1 MDVKNLYERWLS
13 ECSGA
18 LKDELLAVAGDDAQ
32 IEDRFYKHLEFG
44 TGGLRGK
51 LGAGTNRM
59 NVYTVRRATAGLAD
73 YLLAE
78 FGAGASCAIAHDSR
92 NGSVEFTREAAAT
105 LAAKGVRVFTYSEL
119 MPTPMLSFAVRE
131 LKCSG
136 GVVITASH
144 NPAVY
149 NGYKVYGADGC
160 QITNAA
166 ADAIYARICEYDD
179 PFAVPAADFDSAVAE
194 RKITF
199 IGDDVI
205 KAYDDAVF
213 ACSTG
218 VDGGGLKIVY
228 TPLNGAG
235 NKPVRRVLARA
246 GFTDVSVVPEQEYP
260 DGDFPTCTYPNP
272 EEAAALALAVE
283 KAKREGADLVLATD
297 PDSDRVGSAVPD
309 GKGGFTL
316 INGNQMGVLLL
327 DFILTRREAKGT
339 MPQRPEV
346 VTTIVST
353 PMAQPIAADHGATV
367 KELLTGFKYIGEE
380 IGRLEAAGEGDRYV
394 FGFEESYGYLPGGY
408 VRDKDAVVA
417 SLLICEM
424 TAFYKKQG
432 KSLLDR
438 LAELYEKYG
447 YYRETLKTFVFEGI
461 SGKAQMDAIIA
472 RLAREGITLHDG
484 ETPLAKDYSGGIE
497 GLPPSKVLMFI
508 DKQARLIVRPSGT
521 EPKLKVYVSAKAD
534 SAEAADADTAA
545 VLAKMQAFIEA

>member
-1 MDVKNLYERWLS
+1 MDIKNLYERWLS

-32 IEDRFYKHLEFG
+32 IEDRFYKNLEFG

-59 NVYTVRRATAGLAD
+59 NIYTVRRASAGLAD

-78 FGAGASCAIAHDSR
+78 FGASASVAIAHDSR
-92 NGSVEFTREAAAT
+92 NGSVEFSREAACVF
-105 LAAKGVRVFTYSEL
+105 AAKGVRVFMYSEL

-136 GVVITASH
+136 GVVVTASH

-149 NGYKVYGADGC
+149 NGYKVYGPDGC

-179 PFAVPAADFDSAVAE
+179 PFAVPAANFDSALAE
-194 RKITF
+194 GKITF

-218 VDGGGLKIVY
+218 ENGALKIVY

-246 GFTDVSVVPEQEYP
+246 GFGDVSVVPEQERP

-272 EEAAALALAVE
+272 EEAAALSLAVE

-309 GKGGFTL
+309 GKGGFAL
-316 INGNQMGVLLL
+316 INGNQMGILLL
-327 DFILTRREAKGT
+327 DYILSRREAKGT
-339 MPQRPEV
+339 LPARPEV

-353 PMAQPIAADHGATV
+353 PMAQVVAADHGATV

-424 TAFYKKQG
+424 SAFYKRQG

-438 LAELYEKYG
+438 LAELYAKYG
-447 YYRETLKTFVFEGI
+447 FYRETLKTFVFEGA

-472 RLAREGITLHDG
+472 RLAREGITLHEG

-497 GLPPSKVLMFI
+497 GLPPSKVLSFT
-508 DKQARLIVRPSGT
+508 DSKARLTVRPSGT
-521 EPKLKVYVSAKAD
+521 EPKLKVYVSAKAPT
-534 SAEAADADTAA
+534 AEAADAEAQG
-545 VLAKMQAFIEA
+545 VLAKVAALITN

>member
-1 MDVKNLYERWLS
+1 MDIKNLYERWLS

-32 IEDRFYKHLEFG
+32 IEDRFYKNLEFG

-59 NVYTVRRATAGLAD
+59 NIYTVRRASAGLAD

-78 FGAGASCAIAHDSR
+78 FGASASVAIAHDSR
-92 NGSVEFTREAAAT
+92 NGSVEFSREAACVF
-105 LAAKGVRVFTYSEL
+105 AAKGVRVFMYSEL

-136 GVVITASH
+136 GVVVTASH

-149 NGYKVYGADGC
+149 NGYKVYGPDGC

-179 PFAVPAADFDSAVAE
+179 PFAVPAADFDSALAE
-194 RKITF
+194 GKITF
-199 IGDDVI
+199 IGEDVI

-218 VDGGGLKIVY
+218 ENGALKIVY

-246 GFTDVSVVPEQEYP
+246 GFGDVSVVPEQENP

-272 EEAAALALAVE
+272 EEAAALSLAVE

-309 GKGGFTL
+309 GKGGFAL
-316 INGNQMGVLLL
+316 INGNQMGILLL
-327 DFILTRREAKGT
+327 DYILSRREAKGT
-339 MPQRPEV
+339 LPARPEV

-353 PMAQPIAADHGATV
+353 PMAQVVAADHGATV

-380 IGRLEAAGEGDRYV
+380 IGRLEAAGEADRYV
-394 FGFEESYGYLPGGY
+394 FGFEESYGYLPGPF

-424 TAFYKKQG
+424 TAFYKRQG

-438 LAELYEKYG
+438 LAELYAKYG
-447 YYRETLKTFVFEGI
+447 FYRETLKTFVFEGA

-472 RLAREGITLHDG
+472 RLAREGITLHEG
-484 ETPLAKDYSGGIE
+484 EVPLAKDYSGGIE
-497 GLPPSKVLMFI
+497 GLPPSKVLSFT
-508 DKQARLIVRPSGT
+508 DSKARLTVRPSGT
-521 EPKLKVYVSAKAD
+521 EPKLKVYVSAKAPT
-534 SAEAADADTAA
+534 AEAADAEAQG
-545 VLAKMQAFIEA
+545 VLAKVAAFITN

>member
-1 MDVKNLYERWLS
+1 MEIKKLYEQWKSL
-13 ECSGA
+13 CGGA
-18 LKDELLAVAGDDAQ
+18 LKTELLGIADDEKAV
-32 IEDRFYKHLEFG
+32 EDRFYKHLEFG

-78 FGAGASCAIAHDSR
+78 FGADASAAIAHDSR
-92 NGSVEFTREAAAT
+92 NGSAEFAREAAAVF
-105 LAAKGVRVFTYSEL
+105 AAKGVRVYMYSEL

-136 GVVITASH
+136 GVVVTASH
-144 NPAVY
+144 NPAAY

-166 ADAIYARICEYDD
+166 ADAIYARISEYDD
-179 PFAVPAADFDSAVAE
+179 PFAVEAADFDAAVADG
-194 RKITF
+194 RVAF

-218 VDGGGLKIVY
+218 VCGDLKIVY

-246 GFTDVSVVPEQEYP
+246 GFTNVSVVPEQEHP

-272 EEAAALALAVE
+272 EEAEALSLAVG

-316 INGNQMGVLLL
+316 INGNQMGILLI
-327 DFILTRREAKGT
+327 DYILGRREAAGT
-339 MPQRPEV
+339 MPARPEI

-353 PMAQPIAADHGATV
+353 PMAQPVAADHGATV

-380 IGRLEAAGEGDRYV
+380 IGRLEAAGEGERYV

-424 TAFYKKQG
+424 TAFYHKQG

-438 LAELYEKYG
+438 LAELYGKYG

-472 RLAREGITLHDG
+472 RLAKEGITLRDG
-484 ETPLAKDYSGGIE
+484 ETPVAKDYSAGIE
-497 GLPPSKVLMFI
+497 GLPPSKVLSFT
-508 DKQARLIVRPSGT
+508 DSKARLTVRPSGT

-534 SAEAADADTAA
+534 SAEAADAEAQA
-545 VLAKMQAFIEA
+545 VLARMRKFIEA